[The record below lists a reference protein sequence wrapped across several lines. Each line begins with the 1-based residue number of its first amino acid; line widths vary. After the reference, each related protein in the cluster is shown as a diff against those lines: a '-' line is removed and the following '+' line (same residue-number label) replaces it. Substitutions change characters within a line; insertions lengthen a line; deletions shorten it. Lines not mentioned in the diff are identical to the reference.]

1 MKFCT
6 TMKLVLTGGK
16 LSADEK
22 NQVYQIQD
30 ADCVMIVMAA
40 ETDYKNDYP
49 TYRDKNKDLKK
60 VVADRVN
67 NGTKKSYDELK
78 ETHIAD
84 HQGLFDRVSLDLGE
98 QRTSVPTNQ
107 LVDEYRNGNYSHYLE
122 VLAFQYGR
130 YLTIAG
136 SRGTLPSNLV
146 GLWTVGNSAWTGDYH
161 FNVNVQMNYWPVY
174 ATNLAECGTTFVD
187 YMDKLRE
194 PGRLT
199 AERVHGIE
207 GAVKNHR
214 FLPRM

>member
-1 MKFCT
+1 M
-6 TMKLVLTGGK
+6 
-16 LSADEK
+16 
-22 NQVYQIQD
+22 
-30 ADCVMIVMAA
+30 
-40 ETDYKNDYP
+40 
-49 TYRDKNKDLKK
+49 KK

-146 GLWTVGNSAWTGDYH
+146 GL
-161 FNVNVQMNYWPVY
+161 
-174 ATNLAECGTTFVD
+174 
-187 YMDKLRE
+187 
-194 PGRLT
+194 
-199 AERVHGIE
+199 
-207 GAVKNHR
+207 
-214 FLPRM
+214 